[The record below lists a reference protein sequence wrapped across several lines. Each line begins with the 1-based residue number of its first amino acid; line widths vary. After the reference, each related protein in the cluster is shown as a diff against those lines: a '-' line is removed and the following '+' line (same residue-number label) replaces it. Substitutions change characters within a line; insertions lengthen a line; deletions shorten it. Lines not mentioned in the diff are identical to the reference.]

1 MRFPSS
7 RGPAPVPG
15 GLVPGGPLPGG
26 PVPGGPVPLADQ
38 PATAAPRPAASP
50 RTRRPPE
57 QDASMAV
64 AAQQAGVLSS
74 ASREVSDTSRQ
85 AAESLTELRSA
96 ITDISSS
103 TTRASAVAE
112 EAVRDARAVDE
123 RIAALQEASESITEM
138 VRLISAISQQSR
150 FLALNAYVE
159 AARAGDVGR
168 GFAVVADEV
177 KQLASRTAQAAE
189 DIGAQIEA
197 VQSETRQAVT
207 AIGRITGTLGSI
219 ADAQDAIA
227 AAVAQQ
233 RAATERV
240 VDNVDRAASGSARIT
255 QAVAELADSQR
266 LVYVRRALTLAQDL
280 LDEAGGVDVGQELQ
294 GRTVTDQATSATRT
308 VRLPELLLGG
318 EVLAWDDDPRHRSPL
333 VDDVVAQ
340 VGGTCTLFQRLDD
353 AGGMVRVATT
363 VVNSQGRRN
372 IGTALSPTG
381 TDGGRN
387 PVLAAVLGGQVY
399 TGPATVAGKPY
410 FTAYA
415 GVHSPAGALVGMLY
429 VGLPIEAPA

>member
-1 MRFPSS
+1 VGWSTKGNTAVAAAAATAVPERTAP
-7 RGPAPVPG
+7 PVPR
-15 GLVPGGPLPGG
+15 
-26 PVPGGPVPLADQ
+26 
-38 PATAAPRPAASP
+38 PR
-50 RTRRPPE
+50 RKVE
-57 QDASMAV
+57 QDSSLET
-64 AAQQAGVLSS
+64 AAQQAGVLTQ
-74 ASREVSDTSRQ
+74 ASREVSHTSAQ
-85 AAESLTELRSA
+85 AAESLTELRAA

-103 TTRASAVAE
+103 TSRASSIAE

-123 RIAALQEASESITEM
+123 RIAALQQASESITEM

-197 VQSETRQAVT
+197 VQSETRQAVS
-207 AIGRITGTLGSI
+207 AIQRISGTLGSI
-219 ADAQDAIA
+219 AEAQDAIA
-227 AAVAQQ
+227 AAVEQQ
-233 RAATERV
+233 RAATDRV
-240 VDNVDRAASGSARIT
+240 VDNVDRAASGSERIS

-266 LVYVRRALTLAQDL
+266 LAYVRRALTTAQDL
-280 LDEAGGVDVGQELQ
+280 LEDAGGLSLGT
-294 GRTVTDQATSATRT
+294 GTRAASVTDQATSTSSS
-308 VRLPELLLGG
+308 VQLPQLELGG
-318 EVLAWDDDPRHRSPL
+318 VPLSWVDDPRRPAPL

-353 AGGMVRVATT
+353 AGAMVRVATT
-363 VVNSQGRRN
+363 VVTASGRRN
-372 IGTALSPTG
+372 VGTYIAPVNGDG
-381 TDGGRN
+381 TRN
-387 PVLAAVLGGQVY
+387 PVLAAVLAGQLY

-415 GVHSPAGALVGMLY
+415 GVHTPDGVLVGMLY
-429 VGLPIEAPA
+429 VGLPTEALG

>member
-1 MRFPSS
+1 VRFPSP
-7 RGPAPVPG
+7 RGTAAVPGAVAPPADGPATV
-15 GLVPGGPLPGG
+15 
-26 PVPGGPVPLADQ
+26 
-38 PATAAPRPAASP
+38 APRPAAP
-50 RTRRPPE
+50 ARARRKPE
-57 QDASMAV
+57 QDDSMAA

-74 ASREVSDTSRQ
+74 ASREVSDTSQQ

-96 ITDISSS
+96 IADISSR
-103 TTRASAVAE
+103 TTQASAVAE

-123 RIAALQEASESITEM
+123 RIAALQEASESITQM

-177 KQLASRTAQAAE
+177 KELASRTAQAAE

-227 AAVAQQ
+227 AAVEQQ
-233 RAATERV
+233 RAATDRV

-266 LVYVRRALTLAQDL
+266 LVYVRRALTLAEDL
-280 LDEAGGVDVGQELQ
+280 LDEAGGIDLGSGHRTV
-294 GRTVTDQATSATRT
+294 TVTDQATSATRS
-308 VRLPELLLGG
+308 VGLPELLLGG
-318 EVLAWDDDPRHRSPL
+318 EVLSWNDDPRHRSAL

-363 VVNSQGRRN
+363 VVNPQGRRN
-372 IGTALSPTG
+372 IGTCLSPTG
-381 TDGGRN
+381 ADGSRN
-387 PVLAAVLGGQVY
+387 PVLAAVLDGRVY

-415 GVHSPAGALVGMLY
+415 GVHSAAGALIGMLY
-429 VGLPIEAPA
+429 VGLPIDAPA